1 MKYFV
6 IQDGGPA
13 PLALVRTDGDRE
25 QELAGTGEWADSA
38 LLTAPEP
45 GWTVTETGE
54 HEFYDHVY
62 EAMREARA
70 GLPCVAVLSST
81 YRVDEFVAVSAV
93 LRRRDGVEEWLGRD
107 NVWQTGDPGGT
118 IRLPISE
125 EELGRHQWTA
135 ARPSWFVLHEP
146 DGRVH
151 AVVRKIPSA
160 EEAFTRDLRW
170 EPSDLLAHTRL
181 RVEEVHEHAAREARA
196 AVEVAVRGRR
206 HRGWTRYFA
215 LWDGNE
221 SEPRQL
227 HSVVRRTAPGTEEI
241 HTGRGGWQPTRVLRH
256 LEDTRFKALP
266 VSEDEAGAIVAAK
279 PARRC
284 FRVLSAE
291 GPRLPFAVVRV
302 DGEHEEAFTRD
313 LVWGPSTLLAEVR
326 EHRGRWV
333 EELSPGTSAD
343 HAAYRLALAQRRRW
357 QSDEWRGPRY
367 HAIFTDVLQ
376 ALDLT
381 NAIAL
386 VQGDSWEEYAYRR
399 GAWERCS
406 LLRGVS
412 NGGNTYDELPISPDE
427 AERLMALLDA
437 R

>member
-25 QELAGTGEWADSA
+25 QKLAGTGEWADSA
-38 LLTAPEP
+38 LLAAPEP
-45 GWTVTETGE
+45 GWTVTETAA

-81 YRVDEFVAVSAV
+81 YRVDEFVTVTAV

-107 NVWQTGDPGGT
+107 NVWQPGDPGGT

-135 ARPSWFVLHEP
+135 ARPSWFVLHESN
-146 DGRVH
+146 DRVR

-160 EEAFTRDLRW
+160 EEAFTRELRW
-170 EPSDLLAHTRL
+170 EPSDLLGRTGL
-181 RVEEVHEHAAREARA
+181 RVEEVHEYAAKDARMA
-196 AVEVAVRGRR
+196 IEVAVRGRR
-206 HRGWTRYFA
+206 HRGLTRYFA
-215 LWDGNE
+215 LWDGKE
-221 SEPRQL
+221 SEPRYL
-227 HSVVRRTAPGTEEI
+227 HSVIRRTALGAEEV
-241 HTGRGGWQPTRVLRH
+241 HTGRGGWQPTRVLRR
-256 LEDTRFKALP
+256 LEDTLLKALP
-266 VSEDEAGAIVAAK
+266 VSEEEAGVIIAAE

-284 FRVLSAE
+284 FRVLSVE
-291 GPRLPFAVVRV
+291 GPHLPFAVVRV

-313 LVWGPSTLLAEVR
+313 LVWGPSTLLADVR

-333 EELSPGTSAD
+333 EELSPGESAD
-343 HAAYRLALAQRRRW
+343 HAAYRLALAQRRLW
-357 QSDEWRGPRY
+357 QSHEWQGPRY
-367 HAIFTDVLQ
+367 HAIFTDICQ
-376 ALDLT
+376 ALELT

-386 VQGDSWEEYAYRR
+386 VEGDTWEEYVYRR
-399 GAWERCS
+399 GEWTRCS

-412 NGGNTYDELPISPDE
+412 NGGNTYEELPISPDE
-427 AERLMALLDA
+427 ARRLMELLDA